1 MARPST
7 RPLGWP
13 AEQEFLNVMK
23 RNEHMPRRGSATVRM
38 LAATALAALALLPVA
53 SRAAED
59 ATAAEPPRGSAQ
71 LTLDDLRSFTDVFN
85 QVRRNYVEEVDD
97 RTLLES
103 AIRGMLL
110 ELDPHSAYLPDED
123 YRHLEDNSE
132 GRYVGVGIDVAAEN
146 ALMVVKAV
154 INGSPADEAGIN
166 PGDIITSID
175 GRTVESHY
183 LPDAIDQL
191 MGDPGTE
198 VELVVRNP
206 AGEVAQVK
214 VLRKYLQIPVLSFD
228 LLEGDWG
235 YFKLSLFHKESGVD
249 LEQSL
254 RSIQDDGIDLR
265 GLVIDLRSNP
275 GGVLQG
281 AIELADGFLDEGLI
295 VTTRGRNATMQMEFE
310 ARPGQWLP
318 GVPVVVLVDRGTA
331 SASEVFAGA
340 LQDHGRAVVVGE
352 RSFGKGSVQSVL
364 PLRNGGGIKL
374 TTARYYTPSGRSI
387 QAEGIEPDVVYE
399 SGGVA
404 DADHGRKREA
414 DLERHLLRDAAA
426 DGDRADEDAEEGLQ
440 MQPPANWG
448 DTDSPLAEALGI
460 LEAAGILAA
469 DDGDANAE
477 PNAEPDAEPDAD
489 QDADR
494 DTVNGSEGEQ

>member
-1 MARPST
+1 MNRT
-7 RPLGWP
+7 
-13 AEQEFLNVMK
+13 
-23 RNEHMPRRGSATVRM
+23 EHTPRRSTTTVRM
-38 LAATALAALALLPVA
+38 LAAMALAALALLPVA
-53 SRAAED
+53 ARADED
-59 ATAAEPPRGSAQ
+59 AQPVDPPSGSAQ

-110 ELDPHSAYLPDED
+110 ELDPHSAYLPGDD
-123 YRHLEDNSE
+123 YRDLEDNSE
-132 GRYVGVGIDVAAEN
+132 GRYVGIGIDVAAEN
-146 ALMVVKAV
+146 DLIVVKAV

-175 GRTVESHY
+175 GRAVSDRY
-183 LPDAIDQL
+183 LPDAIDEL

-206 AGEVAQVK
+206 AGEVAQFK
-214 VLRKYLQIPVLSFD
+214 VARKYLQIPVLSFD

-235 YFKLSLFHKESGVD
+235 YFKLSLFHKESGID

-254 RSIQDDGIDLR
+254 RSIRDDGIDLR

-281 AIELADGFLDEGLI
+281 AIEMADGFLDEGLI

-318 GVPVVVLVDRGTA
+318 GVPLLVLVDRGTA

-340 LQDHGRAVVVGE
+340 LQDHGRAIIVGE

-387 QAEGIEPDVVYE
+387 QAEGIEPDVAYA

-404 DADHGRKREA
+404 GADSGRKREA
-414 DLERHLLRDAAA
+414 DLERHLLSDVAASG
-426 DGDRADEDAEEGLQ
+426 DGADEDVEEGPQ
-440 MQPPANWG
+440 MQLPASG
-448 DTDSPLAEALGI
+448 GATYVPLDEALGI

-469 DDGDANAE
+469 DDG
-477 PNAEPDAEPDAD
+477 
-489 QDADR
+489 
-494 DTVNGSEGEQ
+494 SEEEQ